1 MTDESTDNPSMS
13 GSAAVVRGPRWEQR
27 RGCAAGRWFDWAG
40 GDSVPRSQLPWFQKF
55 ALSSA
60 GRGFCAWSVSG
71 QVATSSLYVVS
82 APCCRDCQRL
92 RGKET
97 GFSRAPGVM

>member
-40 GDSVPRSQLPWFQKF
+40 GDSVPRSQLPWFQKL
-55 ALSSA
+55 ALS
-60 GRGFCAWSVSG
+60 GVGCGFCAWSVSG
-71 QVATSSLYVVS
+71 QVATSNLYVVS
-82 APCCRDCQRL
+82 SGPAVGIVNGCGEKRRVFLAL
-92 RGKET
+92 RG
-97 GFSRAPGVM
+97 